1 MLYHFDF
8 ERNNVKF
15 DKTYH
20 MFKALLTALANTKN
34 RHLKI
39 RYLRKIVS
47 KYPYVDVVFY
57 RNNRAD
63 STIPQTTLPEIL
75 KNKIPKLKK
84 THRFL

>member
-15 DKTYH
+15 DKTYR

-39 RYLRKIVS
+39 HYLRKIVS
-47 KYPYVDVVFY
+47 KYPTVT
-57 RNNRAD
+57 AS
-63 STIPQTTLPEIL
+63 STEATGQILPYL
-75 KNKIPKLKK
+75 KLPYQ
-84 THRFL
+84 RF